1 MATSPTVHQGAE
13 NDQQIADAFLR
24 GDEDGFRLL
33 YERWAPLVQAVVRRA
48 LGNSF
53 EAEDVTQQI
62 FVAAWRHRR
71 GFRPER
77 GTAGSW
83 LLGIARH
90 KIADALAAR
99 ARRARLVAAVQSA
112 RDEDLRE
119 PEERLAQQAVDRLV
133 VQDELSRLP
142 SVQQK
147 ILRLAFYADLP
158 QSQIAAYTGLPLG
171 TVKSHARRGLH
182 TLRERLAQDSP

>member
-1 MATSPTVHQGAE
+1 MTMPQTVQGPE
-13 NDQQIADAFLR
+13 NDQLITDAFLR
-24 GDEDGFRLL
+24 GDGDGFRLL
-33 YERWAPLVQAVVRRA
+33 YERWSALVHAVARRA

-53 EAEDVTQQI
+53 EADDVTQQV

-83 LLGIARH
+83 LVGIARH

-99 ARRARLVAAVQSA
+99 ARRARLAAAVQSV
-112 RDEDLRE
+112 RDADHRA
-119 PEERLAQQAVDRLV
+119 PEGRLAQEAVDRVV

-142 SVQQK
+142 TAQQDV
-147 ILRLAFYADLP
+147 LRLAFYADLP
-158 QSQIAAYTGLPLG
+158 QSQIAELTGLPLG
-171 TVKSHARRGLH
+171 TVKSHARRGLRI
-182 TLRERLAQDSP
+182 LRERLAQGSL

>member
-1 MATSPTVHQGAE
+1 MTTSPAVHQGPE
-13 NDQQIADAFLR
+13 NDHQIADAFLR
-24 GDEDGFRLL
+24 GDDDAFRLL
-33 YERWAPLVQAVVRRA
+33 YERWAPLIHAVARRA

-83 LLGIARH
+83 LVGIARH

-99 ARRARLVAAVQSA
+99 ARRARLAAAVQSA
-112 RDEDLRE
+112 RDEDHRA
-119 PEERLAQQAVDRLV
+119 PEGQLAQQAVDRVV
-133 VQDELSRLP
+133 VQYELSRLP
-142 SVQQK
+142 TAQQNV
-147 ILRLAFYADLP
+147 LRLAFYADLP
-158 QSQIAAYTGLPLG
+158 QSQIAAHTGLPLG

-182 TLRERLAQDSP
+182 TLRERLAQDSR